1 MFSVFYRV
9 QEHGGKT
16 FSLIKCKWEVVID
29 FPNVLILYLVFFVY
43 AYCVFV
49 DSCPCSDVTVL
60 CYSILS
66 DNNND
71 SPGKWDRR
79 KQATSKLAAVV
90 VAERCAIATAPWESP
105 LWGPERSSLLLLL
118 CCCCKHS
125 WCIRYLAL
133 SGVENLVKNGTWQ
146 TVHALQHMPRE
157 GELGIQ
163 FSMSAFCW
171 AVMKER
177 ALCGYT
183 STLPGIQ
190 KAALLFLTVQK
201 YQFLIHPTA
210 EMLPYFLLLTLIVH
224 SLKNVEAQHFLS
236 RCVTLLQNSHASGLK
251 TLLSV
256 LLEDHLWAQYFE

>member
-1 MFSVFYRV
+1 MFSVLYRV

-29 FPNVLILYLVFFVY
+29 FPNVLILYLIFFVY

-125 WCIRYLAL
+125 CV
-133 SGVENLVKNGTWQ
+133 SGILHCLVWKILWKMARDKLCMHCSICLEKENL
-146 TVHALQHMPRE
+146 E
-157 GELGIQ
+157 
-163 FSMSAFCW
+163 FSLVCLPSVEQCW
-171 AVMKER
+171 KKGLCVVTR
-177 ALCGYT
+177 ALFLA
-183 STLPGIQ
+183 SR
-190 KAALLFLTVQK
+190 KLLFCSLLCRSISFWFIQLLKCYLTSC
-201 YQFLIHPTA
+201 YSP
-210 EMLPYFLLLTLIVH
+210 
-224 SLKNVEAQHFLS
+224 
-236 RCVTLLQNSHASGLK
+236 
-251 TLLSV
+251 
-256 LLEDHLWAQYFE
+256 